1 MSHVNFFV
9 GLLIISSFFSLNN
22 MNFDRVA
29 AKKEMT
35 FNHSYPPGIRDAALC
50 FYHKLNDTD
59 LNFDAFEKAYKGYL
73 LLLKDQK
80 IENETYLTVV
90 DMSASANQSRFFVI
104 DMKNEKIVDKS
115 MVAHGRNSGSEFA
128 KEFSNKIGSYQ
139 TSLGFYKTAELYTGK
154 HGLSLRLDGLE
165 NSNSN
170 ARARAIVIHAADYVS
185 EMFIKKN
192 GRLGRSLGCPSL
204 PQSQFNPIIQ
214 KIKEGS
220 LLFIYHPTKSYLSN
234 SKIINT
240 SESLLDRFNS

>member
-1 MSHVNFFV
+1 MSHVIFFV
-9 GLLIISSFFSLNN
+9 GLLFTSSFFSLNN
-22 MNFDRVA
+22 GNFDHTF
-29 AKKEMT
+29 AKKET
-35 FNHSYPPGIRDAALC
+35 TSNNAYHPGIRDAALS
-50 FYHKLNDTD
+50 FYNKLNDTD

-104 DMKNEKIVDKS
+104 DMKNEKIADKS

-170 ARARAIVIHAADYVS
+170 ARTRAIVIHAADYVS

-204 PQSQFNPIIQ
+204 PQNQFKPIIQ

-240 SESLLDRFNS
+240 SESLLERFNS

>member
-1 MSHVNFFV
+1 MSQVIFFM
-9 GLLIISSFFSLNN
+9 GLLFISSFFSLKNV
-22 MNFDRVA
+22 NFDKVA
-29 AKKEMT
+29 AEKENT
-35 FNHSYPPGIRDAALC
+35 FYSSNDHGIRDAALS
-50 FYHKLNDTD
+50 FYHKLNDTE

-73 LLLKDQK
+73 LLLQDQK

-90 DMSASANQSRFFVI
+90 DMSASANESRFFVI

-115 MVAHGRNSGSEFA
+115 RVAHGRNSGLEFA

-165 NSNSN
+165 SSNSN

-185 EMFIKKN
+185 EIFIKKN

-204 PQSQFNPIIQ
+204 PQKQFNTIIQ

-234 SKIINT
+234 SKIIKS
-240 SESLLDRFNS
+240 SETFLERFNS